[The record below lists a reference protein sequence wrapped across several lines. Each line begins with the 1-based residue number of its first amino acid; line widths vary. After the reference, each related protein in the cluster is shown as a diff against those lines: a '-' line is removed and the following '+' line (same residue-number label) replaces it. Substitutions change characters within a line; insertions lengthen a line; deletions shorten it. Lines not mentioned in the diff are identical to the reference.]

1 MKSKVSVTLSSLS
14 IFLVMVTIVVS
25 FIGWILNLI
34 NVINSNETLA
44 TLTLKGILQVVGIF
58 VVPLGSLLGW
68 IV

>member
-1 MKSKVSVTLSSLS
+1 
-14 IFLVMVTIVVS
+14 MVTIVVS

>member
-1 MKSKVSVTLSSLS
+1 MKSKVSVTLSSVS